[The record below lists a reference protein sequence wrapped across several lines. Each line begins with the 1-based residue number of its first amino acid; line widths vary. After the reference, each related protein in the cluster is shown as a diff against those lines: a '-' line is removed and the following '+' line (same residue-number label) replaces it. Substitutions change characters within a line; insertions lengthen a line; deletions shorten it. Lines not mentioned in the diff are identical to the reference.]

1 MIGLEEAKEIIRR
14 ADSLGFPDQ
23 EHSEVQTAAVYEEGW
38 EPLGEDYFY
47 NESSNLIAGPGG
59 ASLTRKLTRLDV
71 LIDRKRESSEAAF
84 DISQE
89 WDRQVDLEPQ
99 PAKGITPEQG
109 GLTSGDYADWRRR
122 IANGK
127 CTCDS

>member
-1 MIGLEEAKEIIRR
+1 MIGLDEAKEIISR
-14 ADSLGFPDQ
+14 ADSNDYPDQ
-23 EHSEVQTAAVYEEGW
+23 RHSEIDSAAVYEEGW

-47 NESSNLIAGPGG
+47 NESDNLVAGPGSGNPTRTLTSLG
-59 ASLTRKLTRLDV
+59 ALVEVEEED
-71 LIDRKRESSEAAF
+71 SEIAF

-99 PAKGITPEQG
+99 PVKGMTHEQG